1 MTVTADNITD
11 VPFTNCALF
20 SASHVEITDF
30 LKQKNFPKFETES
43 IQSSLWDYFDAFLL
57 VTGDI
62 TATVDNNTDITFT
75 NSTLFST
82 CQTVINDFFKQ
93 NNFLKFKTESMISSL
108 RESFHASSVVRE
120 DITLTVD
127 NNTDVVF
134 TNCALL
140 STSKTVI
147 NDLFKQRNSTKF
159 ETERIKS
166 SRWEYFDASILVAGD
181 ITATA
186 DNITHVTFRNCAL
199 FFTFQG
205 EIHDF
210 LNQNNLRKFEEESIQ
225 SSLGDHFTAFN
236 LVTGDI
242 TVIAHNKSRC
252 CIYKLPIIFTM

>member
-43 IQSSLWDYFDAFLL
+43 IQSSLWGYFDAFLL

-181 ITATA
+181 IAVIA
-186 DNITHVTFRNCAL
+186 DNNADATFSYCAL
-199 FFTFQG
+199 FSTSHE
-205 EIHDF
+205 EINEF
-210 LNQNNLRKFEEESIQ
+210 LNKKILVNLSQKVLNQVLEII
-225 SSLGDHFTAFN
+225 LTHFF
-236 LVTGDI
+236 
-242 TVIAHNKSRC
+242 
-252 CIYKLPIIFTM
+252 

>member
-108 RESFHASSVVRE
+108 RESFHASSVVRK
-120 DITLTVD
+120 DIKVTVD
-127 NNTDVVF
+127 NNTDAVF

-166 SRWEYFDASILVAGD
+166 SRLEYFDASILVAGD
-181 ITATA
+181 IAVIA
-186 DNITHVTFRNCAL
+186 DNNADATFSYCAL
-199 FFTFQG
+199 FSTSHE
-205 EIHDF
+205 EINEF
-210 LNQNNLRKFEEESIQ
+210 LNKKILVNLSQKVLNQVLEII
-225 SSLGDHFTAFN
+225 LTHFF
-236 LVTGDI
+236 
-242 TVIAHNKSRC
+242 
-252 CIYKLPIIFTM
+252 

>member
-134 TNCALL
+134 TNCALP

-181 ITATA
+181 IAVIA
-186 DNITHVTFRNCAL
+186 DNNADATFSYCAL
-199 FFTFQG
+199 FSTSHE
-205 EIHDF
+205 EINEF
-210 LNQNNLRKFEEESIQ
+210 LNKKILVNLSQKVLNQVLEII
-225 SSLGDHFTAFN
+225 LTHFF
-236 LVTGDI
+236 
-242 TVIAHNKSRC
+242 
-252 CIYKLPIIFTM
+252 

>member
-166 SRWEYFDASILVAGD
+166 SRLEYFDASILVAGD
-181 ITATA
+181 IAVIA
-186 DNITHVTFRNCAL
+186 DNNADATFSYCAL
-199 FFTFQG
+199 FSTSHE
-205 EIHDF
+205 EINEF
-210 LNQNNLRKFEEESIQ
+210 LNKKILVNLSQKVLNQVLEII
-225 SSLGDHFTAFN
+225 LTHFF
-236 LVTGDI
+236 
-242 TVIAHNKSRC
+242 
-252 CIYKLPIIFTM
+252 

>member
-1 MTVTADNITD
+1 MRIFWHFILVTGGIAVTADNITD

-20 SASHVEITDF
+20 SASHVEISDF

-108 RESFHASSVVRE
+108 RESFHASSVVRK
-120 DITLTVD
+120 DIKVTVD
-127 NNTDVVF
+127 NNTDAVF

-166 SRWEYFDASILVAGD
+166 SRWEYFDAPILVAGD
-181 ITATA
+181 IAVIA
-186 DNITHVTFRNCAL
+186 DNNADATFSYCAL
-199 FFTFQG
+199 FSTSHE
-205 EIHDF
+205 EINEF
-210 LNQNNLRKFEEESIQ
+210 LNKKILVNLSQKVLNQVLEII
-225 SSLGDHFTAFN
+225 LTHFF
-236 LVTGDI
+236 
-242 TVIAHNKSRC
+242 
-252 CIYKLPIIFTM
+252 